1 MNIKV
6 YCKINT
12 TIKWEKTLKK
22 NKVIMEIFINC
33 SLFNTNKVVSLYE
46 PAHCNSSLTRGYPD
60 DKSQY
65 QTLIKR
71 NSSIQRSI
79 IQHRDNTVDII
90 LFHEGNI
97 SKFDQEYIN
106 SKSQIKIKSLL
117 MFQSIFMMRD

>member
-33 SLFNTNKVVSLYE
+33 SLFNTNKELYLYMSLRI
-46 PAHCNSSLTRGYPD
+46 AIVALTRGYPD

-106 SKSQIKIKSLL
+106 SKI
-117 MFQSIFMMRD
+117 R